1 MSELLIRRREVVAD
15 GGDSSALERDAR
27 RGRVL
32 RLAPGAY
39 VRADDWAA
47 LRPAEQHA
55 VRVHAVVPRLSPGSV
70 VSRESALAVH
80 GFPLLG
86 EWPQRVHVVSPQRSR
101 DRVSV
106 SLHQHAAALRDDEV
120 CTVQGLRVVVPR
132 RAAVDV
138 ARLHD
143 LRGGVVV
150 LDHGLATGAFGR
162 SDLEMVLAEGGRVQG
177 RRRAAA
183 SIAFADAGAESP
195 GESLSRAVVHL
206 AGLRPPELQKRFPA
220 IGPLV
225 GIVDFW
231 WPCCGVIGEFDGEVK
246 YRDAAMR
253 GGRSAEQVV
262 IDEKLREDALRSM
275 PGVRAFVRWNWS
287 DAFRTTP
294 LLRKLAAAHVC

>member
-1 MSELLIRRREVVAD
+1 M
-15 GGDSSALERDAR
+15 
-27 RGRVL
+27 
-32 RLAPGAY
+32 
-39 VRADDWAA
+39 
-47 LRPAEQHA
+47 
-55 VRVHAVVPRLSPGSV
+55 PRLDPEVV
-70 VSRESALAVH
+70 VSRESALAVS

-86 EWPQRVHVVSPQRSR
+86 AWPTRVHVVTSRRPR
-101 DRVSV
+101 DRVSAH
-106 SLHQHAAALRDDEV
+106 LHQHAGELHDDEV
-120 CTVQGLRVVVPR
+120 STVQGLRVAVPR

-138 ARLHD
+138 ARLLD

-150 LDHGLATGAFGR
+150 LDHGLATGAFSR
-162 SDLEMVLAEGGRVQG
+162 PDLERVLAEGGRVQG
-177 RRRAAA
+177 SRRAAA
-183 SIAFADAGAESP
+183 SIAFSQAGAESP
-195 GESLSRAVVHL
+195 GESLSRVVIHS

-253 GGRSAEQVV
+253 GGRSPEQVV
-262 IDEKLREDALRSM
+262 IDEKLREDALRAM

-287 DAFRTTP
+287 DAFRGAP

>member
-1 MSELLIRRREVVAD
+1 MSEVLIRRRDVVAD

-27 RGRVL
+27 RGRLL
-32 RLAPGAY
+32 RLAPGVY
-39 VRADDWAA
+39 VRSAVWAE

-55 VRVHAVVPRLSPGSV
+55 ARVHAVVPRLGTEAV
-70 VSRESALAVH
+70 VARESALAVR

-86 EWPQRVHVVSPQRSR
+86 AWPMRVHVVTSRRPR
-101 DRVSV
+101 DRVTAL
-106 SLHQHAAALRDDEV
+106 LHQHAAPLRDDEV
-120 CTVQGLRVVVPR
+120 STVQGLRVVVSS

-150 LDHGLATGAFGR
+150 LDHGMVTGAFSR
-162 SDLEMVLAEGGRVQG
+162 ADLDRVLADGGRVQG
-177 RRRAAA
+177 SRRAAA
-183 SIAFADAGAESP
+183 SIAFAAAGAESP
-195 GESLSRAVVHL
+195 GESLSRVVIHS
-206 AGLRPPELQKRFPA
+206 AGLRAPELQARFPL

-262 IDEKLREDALRSM
+262 IDEKLREDALRAM

-287 DAFRTTP
+287 DAFRGTP